1 MIYPAEEILKDARAA
16 YSHGVLDESL
26 DRYVELITHNRL
38 VESVIE
44 DLEAMTIPQS
54 DHSEVW
60 QTLGDAYIRRNKLDQ
75 ALSAYLK
82 AEDLLK

>member
-1 MIYPAEEILKDARAA
+1 MVYPAEDVLKDARAA
-16 YSHGVLDESL
+16 FSHGVLDESL
-26 DRYVELITHNRL
+26 NRYVELITHNRL

-44 DLEAMTIPQS
+44 DLESMTYSQP

-60 QTLGDAYIRRNKLDQ
+60 QALGDAYIRRNKLDQ